1 MTKFLHLLSLLL
13 CSALVGST
21 AAFAQAPINDECL
34 SAIDLNALAT
44 GGAYYNYCSLPNEF
58 TSLNAT
64 TSVFAPP
71 APALPVAQPTCF
83 LGANSRDVWFTFTT
97 NSANLNLTLSILGGA
112 GAGQLKQPQFALYR
126 AGTFGCPIEAGDED
140 LLCKRAAAGG
150 NNVVGDLLALDAA
163 TTYYIRVND
172 YSATATPNAGT
183 FQLCLKPYVPRTIL
197 NGTTAGTT
205 VTACSGV
212 LVDSGNYGNYDPTE
226 TGTITIAPTGAGCL
240 SFTLDTLNIPT
251 GATFTVTY
259 DSSGISKT
267 RTFTNSNNPRQ
278 ITSTNGSVT
287 VTFTAPLLG
296 AGGPGFVA
304 HWSCAADCATLQPCS
319 ATIYDPSGPG
329 IGVYG
334 PNLNV
339 TTTYCP
345 NAPGR
350 RMQINFHAINV
361 TDSDNF
367 TVYDGTSANPLLSFG
382 AVNDG
387 LFSGPGADYTAIASI
402 GNTSGC
408 LTVVFTS
415 NGAGGGTGYFA
426 NLQCNKPCQTIVPVL
441 TLASAIPTYPSPSVS
456 TTVPDSAIN
465 ICLGQTVTISGSAT
479 YPQNNTLYA
488 QNDLSALYIYN
499 WGDGG
504 ICGTG
509 AAISGPP
516 PHTASHVYTTPG
528 IYRVRLTVADSD
540 SLCGVQAPQFMRVRV
555 MGKPQYQI
563 TAPAPICLGQSVSLS
578 SAASGSV
585 SVLLPP
591 PSINSIPPS
600 SVSGT
605 LCVPDYPGGVLTP
618 FVSPVLVQNLNT
630 LTLSPTFHIKA
641 VYAKFQHTY
650 MGDLD
655 IKLRCPNNSN
665 IILKQYVPGAPNA
678 GSFYGIAND
687 NLSTCN
693 EEAQGLIYGW
703 NGLNTTTVTPLLFP
717 NCTGGSTQP
726 DYSYCSNCSTQ
737 TAGGQPTVPITTP
750 PTLPN
755 YITYP
760 MQYFGVSMNAATLGN
775 GISAPAAFTNPY
787 VTPFPPS
794 GYVTPG
800 FFNSFDPMANLNGC
814 PVNGTWSLEFTD
826 HLGSDNGII
835 YEWGIVFDDAAYPNL
850 ETYLPTVQSGFTCN
864 PTITTPSVCTPP
876 IYAQS
881 TVVATPTTVGTVPY
895 PYRAIISGFPACA
908 YFDTIV
914 NVTVKPLPI
923 LDPMRDTSNCQPIPS
938 LVLPIGAPTVVTC
951 TSPSPVVVTGGPAV
965 TINASGNASPF
976 PANLNAALT
985 GNCNYKVQS
994 VTVNGITHTWP
1005 SDIDMWIQSPTG
1017 QAVIL
1022 MSDVGSSIDFV
1033 PNTNLTFQMGSPLMT
1048 GTTPGTGTY
1057 APTDITPGDVGIPA
1071 GATTN
1076 LATLTGTA
1084 AQMSGNWG
1092 LYIIDDVGGD
1102 AGAIVNWSIT
1112 FATTVFV
1119 PPFTHQ
1125 WVVTGTNTPV
1135 LATTPTY
1142 TVACN
1147 GTANYTHT
1155 LTSTVTGCSTSRP
1168 VAVTCGS
1175 LPAPVVGCVST
1186 SNSVTYTWPAVV
1198 ANPVVTAY
1206 EISTDNG
1213 VSWTNIGNLTNYTA
1227 SGLSQNSPLTT
1238 QIRAIGGCVSAI
1250 ATSTCTTLVACATS
1264 GTVTPTTCGLN
1275 NGAITIIGSGGT
1287 PPYTATAWT
1296 TTSSTPASGIT
1307 PTSLAAGIY
1316 TVTVADANSCTS
1328 TASFTIAASVGI
1340 PAPTIS
1346 CGTITQNSVQ
1356 FNWAA
1361 LAGATSYEYSLDG
1374 GLTWIPTAALTYT
1387 QSGMTLG
1394 QTQNIKVRGVGTCP
1408 ATIGTWSCTTNVC
1421 STTGTP
1427 TATTCGLNNG
1437 SIAVVATGTGTITYA
1452 WLPATA
1458 SGANPTGLAAGT
1470 YTVTTTDANACTS
1483 TASFVVAAS
1492 TALLAPVVSC
1502 GTPTQTS
1509 VTFNWTAVAGVTS
1522 YEYSLNGGLTWTQT
1536 AGLSFTNTGMAP
1548 NATATIQV
1556 RGFGSTCTAPIGT
1569 QTCTAVNCAMTA
1581 MLTPT
1586 ATSCNQSNGALAA
1599 MPMGVSTAP
1608 VTYAWSPILPAI
1620 ANPTGLFAG
1629 TYTVTLTDALGCTAT
1644 ASAAVAAS
1652 SGITASFANT
1662 TQTTCGLNNGSTTAT
1677 VIGGTANT
1685 YAWSNGTTTTALLSP
1700 AMNGTTYTVTITST
1714 LGCTAT
1720 NAIVFNTNQAVTL
1733 SIVKTDVICNGAN
1746 DGTATAIVLTGNGGN
1761 TFAWSNMT
1769 TANPATAL
1777 APNTYT
1783 VTVTDSQSCSNTRSV
1798 TITQPTALVITPTP
1812 TAAICNGAANGSV
1825 STNVTGGGAPYL
1837 FQWASGVNATP
1848 TTNPNTV
1855 TGLAAGTYTVTVTD
1869 FYTCVRTATVVVGQ
1883 PAAVTATATTTLA
1896 LCNGASTGTLTA
1908 TGGNGSGAPYTYA
1921 LTATPANTTGNAT
1934 GAFTGLAAGTYTVT
1948 VSDAASCTTTI
1959 SASVGEPSPISAS
1972 ITTTA
1977 VLCNGGTTGTA
1988 TVTASGATPG
1998 YTYAWDLMPNT
2009 GATAI
2014 GLNAGTHT
2022 VTVTDA
2028 NTCTASFT
2036 VNVAQPAVLSVGI
2049 SNIINPTCANS
2060 GANGRA
2066 TAAGAGGVSSVYT
2079 YLWSSGSTAATPINF
2094 MANTYTVTVKDANN
2108 CTATASVT
2116 FTAPVLP
2123 IATITPVQPTCGLN
2137 NGSLTA
2143 SVTNAPAG
2151 ATYTYAWNGGIP
2163 TNPRT
2168 NVGAGFYV
2176 VTVTDGATACKAT
2189 ASMSLLPST
2198 APMATIVPTNPTCGN
2213 ASSLC
2218 ASLTASTAA
2227 TYAWS
2232 TLETTVCISPTTA
2245 GPHTVTVTDVN
2256 GCTVTRSASIVPLVV
2271 FDATIA
2277 ATNITCNGLANGTVT
2292 LTMTNTTASHTMN
2305 YAWSST
2311 LTGVGPFTGVA
2322 AGTYTVTITD
2332 VTTQCIKVLTTTVLE
2347 PTVLGTWTG
2356 QKDVTCFNGTTG
2368 GEVSATPYGG
2378 SPTYSYAWTRNGV
2391 TVGGNTAT
2399 INPALI
2405 GAYAVTVTDANGC
2418 SVIATT
2424 WVGQSGP
2431 LAAYASQQ
2439 DVTCFN
2445 GTTGGQ
2451 VSVVSGGLTPL
2462 SYTWTRDGAIVG
2474 GNTATINPALTGA
2487 YAVTITDVN
2496 GCTATS
2502 TTWVGQPG
2510 PLAAYASQRD
2520 VTCFNGTTGGQVSVV
2535 SGGLTPLSYTWT
2547 RDGATVGGNTATIN
2561 PALTGAYAVTVT
2573 DVNGCTA
2580 TSTTWVGQPG
2590 PLAAYASQRDVT
2602 CFNGTT
2608 GGQVSVV
2615 SGGLT
2620 PLSYTWTRDGAT
2632 VGGNTATINPA
2643 LTGAYAV
2650 TVTDV
2655 NGCTATSTTWVGQP
2669 GPLAAYASQRDVIC
2683 FNGTTGGQVSVVSG
2697 GLTPLSYTW
2706 TRDGATVGGNT
2717 ATINPALTGAY
2728 AVTVTDVNGCT
2739 ATSTTWV
2746 GQPGPM
2752 AAYASQ
2758 KDVNC
2763 FNSTTGGQVSVQS
2776 GGTAPFTYNWE
2787 NGGVVV
2793 PNTTTLATILNAL
2806 TGAYAV
2812 TVTDINGCTATATTW
2827 VGQPGPLVAYAAQKD
2842 VNCFNGT
2849 IGGQVSVIS
2858 SGTAPFTYNWEN
2870 GGVVVPNTTTLATI
2884 PNALTGTY
2892 AVTITDANGCK
2903 VSTTTYVG
2911 QPGPLVAYAAQKD
2924 VNCFNGTI
2932 GGQVS
2937 VISSGTAPFTYNW
2950 ENGGVVVPNTTT
2962 LATIPNALTGT
2973 YAVTITDANGCKVST
2988 TTYVGQP
2995 GPLSAYT
3002 SQKDVTCFNGTTGG
3016 EVSVQA
3022 TGVGTLSYAW
3032 TRDNSPV
3039 AGNTATLTNALTGT
3053 YNVIVTDANG
3063 CKATATTWVGQPG
3076 PLSVAITAA
3085 PQEIT
3090 IGGEAHLHATDVPG
3104 ASYIWTGSTGTTD
3117 HIMVK
3122 PTIGTTYTVVVTSTA
3137 GCTATAS
3144 ITVAV
3149 RQIAFQMPN
3158 FFTPN
3163 GDGQNDDFYPVSAD
3177 PTLQITEFT
3186 IYNRWGQVVH
3196 SAATP
3201 WDGNFQGSAQ
3211 VMDTYVYVLKYIL
3224 NGETKALNG
3233 DFMLIR

>member
-21 AAFAQAPINDECL
+21 AAFAQAPVNDECL

-71 APALPVAQPTCF
+71 APTVPVAQPTCF

-97 NSANLNLTLSILGGA
+97 NASNLNLTLSILGGA
-112 GAGQLKQPQFALYR
+112 GTGQLKQPQFALYR

-150 NNVVGDLLALDAA
+150 NNVIGDLLALDAS

-278 ITSTNGSVT
+278 ITSSNGSVT
-287 VTFTAPLLG
+287 VAFTAPLFG
-296 AGGPGFVA
+296 AAGPGFVA

-319 ATIYDPSGPG
+319 AIIYDPSGPG
-329 IGVYG
+329 LGVYG
-334 PNLNV
+334 PNLSV

-350 RMQINFHAINV
+350 RMQIDFHAI
-361 TDSDNF
+361 DIPGADNF
-367 TVYDGTSANPLLSFG
+367 VVYDGTSTAAPSFG
-382 AVNDG
+382 VVNTN
-387 LFSGPGADYTAIASI
+387 LFGNPNADYTAIASV

-415 NGAGGGTGYFA
+415 DGAGGGTGYYA
-426 NLQCNKPCQTIVPVL
+426 NLQCNKPCQVIDPVL
-441 TLASAIPTYPSPSVS
+441 NLMTVVPSYPSVVGDSAVNICKG
-456 TTVPDSAIN
+456 TTV
-465 ICLGQTVTISGSAT
+465 TMSAT
-479 YPQNNTLYA
+479 ANYPQNNTLYP
-488 QNDLSALYIYN
+488 QNDATSLYTFD
-499 WGDGG
+499 WGDGSPS
-504 ICGTG
+504 TVVQ
-509 AAISGPP
+509 GPLAV
-516 PHTASHVYTTPG
+516 HTASHVYNNSG
-528 IYRVRLTVADSD
+528 IFFASVKVADSD
-540 SLCGVQAPQFMRVRV
+540 SLCGVKDTTFLRVRCV
-555 MGKPQYQI
+555 GRPKYNI
-563 TAPAPICLGQSVSLS
+563 TTPPAICLGQSTVLT
-578 SAASGSV
+578 SAQIGGGTGPIV
-585 SVLLPP
+585 GTGIDTLT
-591 PSINSIPPS
+591 SIPN
-600 SVSGT
+600 V
-605 LCVPDYPGGVLTP
+605 VAGGVLCIPDFAGGVPIP
-618 FVSPVLVQNLNT
+618 FSSTVNVAGLNNLILGGPAGCN
-630 LTLSPTFHIKA
+630 IKT
-641 VYAKFQHTY
+641 VYMKFQHTFA
-650 MGDLD
+650 GDID
-655 IKLRCPNNSN
+655 IRLIGPAGCGN
-665 IILKQYVPGAPNA
+665 IELKSGTVNDG
-678 GSFYGIAND
+678 GGTFYGMAND
-687 NLSTCN
+687 NSSTCT
-693 EEAQGLIYGW
+693 EDAQGMYYAWLGPIAA
-703 NGLNTTTVTPLLFP
+703 
-717 NCTGGSTQP
+717 
-726 DYSYCSNCSTQ
+726 
-737 TAGGQPTVPITTP
+737 TAVNP
-750 PTLPN
+750 PTIPN
-755 YITYP
+755 ASYTYQCP
-760 MQYFGVSMNAATLGN
+760 VG
-775 GISAPAAFTNPY
+775 
-787 VTPFPPS
+787 TPQA
-794 GYVTPG
+794 YTMG
-800 FFNSFDPMANLNGC
+800 FFNTVNMNSAFLAGTYTQTGCNPYTATATYLKPGFYNSFEPMTNLNGC
-814 PVNGTWSLEFTD
+814 PVNGDWTIQVTD
-826 HLGSDNGII
+826 FAGLDNGII
-835 YEWGIVFDDAAYPNL
+835 YEWGMLFEPCAYPNL
-850 ETYLPTVQSGFTCN
+850 EVYIPQVVQAGFVCA
-864 PTITTPSVCTPP
+864 PTITTPVACTPGTV
-876 IYAQS
+876 INS
-881 TVVATPTTVGTVPY
+881 TPAVTVTPTAVGVTPY
-895 PYRAIISGFPACA
+895 TFSVRLANFPPCN
-908 YFDTIV
+908 FDTIV
-914 NVTVKPLPI
+914 NVTVKPNPI

-994 VTVNGITHTWP
+994 VTVNGITHSWP
-1005 SDIDMWIQSPTG
+1005 NDIDMWIQSPTG

-1022 MSDVGSSIDFV
+1022 MSDVGSATDFV

-1057 APTDITPGDVGIPA
+1057 APTDITPGDAGIPA
-1071 GATTN
+1071 GATTD

-1102 AGAIVNWSIT
+1102 AGAILNWSIT
-1112 FATTVFV
+1112 FETTVFV

-1125 WVVTGTNTPV
+1125 WVVTGTTIPV

-1155 LTSTVTGCSTSRP
+1155 LTSNVTGCSTSRA

-1175 LPAPVVGCVST
+1175 LPAPVVNCSATST
-1186 SNSVTYTWPAVV
+1186 SVTYTWPAVV

-1213 VSWTNIGNLTNYTA
+1213 MSWTNIGNLTNYTA
-1227 SGLSQNSPLTT
+1227 SGLSAPTTSLTA
-1238 QIRAIGGCVSAI
+1238 QVRAVGGCVSAI
-1250 ATSTCTTLVACATS
+1250 ATSTCPLLTCSTT
-1264 GTVTPTTCGLN
+1264 GTVTPTNCGLN
-1275 NGAITIIGSGGT
+1275 NGAITLT
-1287 PPYTATAWT
+1287 PTGAAPFTAAAWT
-1296 TTSSTPASGIT
+1296 TTSTTPASGLT
-1307 PTSLAAGIY
+1307 PSGLAAGTY
-1316 TVTVADANSCTS
+1316 TVTVSDFTACTS
-1328 TASFTIAASVGI
+1328 TASFTIAASTGI

-1394 QTQNIKVRGVGTCP
+1394 QTQNIQVRGVGTCP
-1408 ATIGTWSCTTNVC
+1408 ALIGTGMCTTNVC

-1492 TALLAPVVSC
+1492 TALLAPVVNC

-1522 YEYSLNGGLTWTQT
+1522 YEYSLDGGLTWTQT
-1536 AGLSFTNTGMAP
+1536 AGLSFTNTGMTP
-1548 NATATIQV
+1548 NTTATIQV

-1569 QTCTAVNCAMTA
+1569 QTCTAVNCTMTA
-1581 MLTPT
+1581 MVTPT
-1586 ATSCNQSNGALAA
+1586 ATSCNQANGALAA
-1599 MPMGVSTAP
+1599 MPMGASTAP
-1608 VTYAWSPILPAI
+1608 ITYAWSPILPAI

-1733 SIVKTDVICNGAN
+1733 NIVKTDVICNGAN

-1761 TFAWSNMT
+1761 TFAWSNIT
-1769 TANPATAL
+1769 TANPATGL

-1883 PAAVTATATTTLA
+1883 PAAVMATATTTLA

-1934 GAFTGLAAGTYTVT
+1934 GTFTGLAAGIYTVT
-1948 VSDAASCTTTI
+1948 VSDAASCTTTV

-1988 TVTASGATPG
+1988 TVLASGATPG

-2009 GATAI
+2009 GATAT

-2028 NTCTASFT
+2028 NTCTTSFT
-2036 VNVAQPAVLSVGI
+2036 VNVAEPAVLTASI

-2066 TAAGAGGVSSVYT
+2066 TATGAGGVSSVYT
-2079 YLWSSGSTAATPINF
+2079 YLWSSGSTAAAPINF

-2123 IATITPVQPTCGLN
+2123 IATITPVQPSCGLN

-2143 SVTNAPAG
+2143 SVTNASVG

-2189 ASMSLLPST
+2189 ASMTLTPSI
-2198 APMATIVPTNPTCGN
+2198 APIATITPTNPTCGN

-2232 TLETTVCISPTTA
+2232 TLETNACISPTTA

-2256 GCTVTRSASIVPLVV
+2256 GCTVTRSASIVIYTPLVASV
-2271 FDATIA
+2271 A
-2277 ATNITCNGLANGTVT
+2277 ATNVLCVGNSNGTITTT
-2292 LTMTNTTASHTMN
+2292 LTSNSGGTITYELLGTSNTTGAT
-2305 YAWSST
+2305 
-2311 LTGVGPFTGVA
+2311 TGIFTGLSSGNYNV
-2322 AGTYTVTITD
+2322 VVTD
-2332 VTTQCIKVLTTTVLE
+2332 VTTQCIVTLPVNVGSPGPVAPYASATNTSCN
-2347 PTVLGTWTG
+2347 PDGTITAIAAG
-2356 QKDVTCFNGTTG
+2356 GTPGTTG
-2368 GEVSATPYGG
+2368 YTYILVGSPNISGAVSGIFTGLTSGAYTVRATDANNCTADFAISVGAAGPVVPYASATNVSCAVSGNTSDGTITVTAVGGTPATTGYTYTLVGSTNTTGATNGIFTGLTSGNYTVSVTDSRGCASTVAVNVG
-2378 SPTYSYAWTRNGV
+2378 SPGPVVAYASATNVSCAG
-2391 TVGGNTAT
+2391 GGNTSDGTITAT
-2399 INPALI
+2399 AVSGTAGYTYTLVGSTNTT
-2405 GAYAVTVTDANGC
+2405 GATSGIFTGLTSGNYTVSVTDSKGCASAVTANVGSPGPVVPYASTTNVSCAGGGNTSDGTITATAVSGTAGYTYTLVGSTNTTGATSGIFTGLTSGNYTVSVTDSKGCASAITAN
-2418 SVIATT
+2418 
-2424 WVGQSGP
+2424 VGSPGP
-2431 LAAYASQQ
+2431 VVAYASATNVSCAVSGNTS
-2439 DVTCFN
+2439 DGIITVTAVSGTAGYTYTLVGSTN
-2445 GTTGGQ
+2445 TTGATNGIFTGLTSADYT
-2451 VSVVSGGLTPL
+2451 VSVTDSKGCASAV
-2462 SYTWTRDGAIVG
+2462 AVNVG
-2474 GNTATINPALTGA
+2474 
-2487 YAVTITDVN
+2487 
-2496 GCTATS
+2496 S
-2502 TTWVGQPG
+2502 PG
-2510 PLAAYASQRD
+2510 PVVAYAS
-2520 VTCFNGTTGGQVSVV
+2520 VTNVSCAGSGNTSDGIITVTAVSGTAGYTYTLVGSTNTTGVTNGIFTGLTSADYTVSVTD
-2535 SGGLTPLSYTWT
+2535 SKGCAS
-2547 RDGATVGGNTATIN
+2547 TV
-2561 PALTGAYAVTVT
+2561 AV
-2573 DVNGCTA
+2573 N
-2580 TSTTWVGQPG
+2580 VGSPG
-2590 PLAAYASQRDVT
+2590 SVVAYASAT
-2602 CFNGTT
+2602 N
-2608 GGQVSVV
+2608 VSCAVN
-2615 SGGLT
+2615 
-2620 PLSYTWTRDGAT
+2620 
-2632 VGGNTATINPA
+2632 GNT
-2643 LTGAYAV
+2643 
-2650 TVTDV
+2650 
-2655 NGCTATSTTWVGQP
+2655 S
-2669 GPLAAYASQRDVIC
+2669 
-2683 FNGTTGGQVSVVSG
+2683 
-2697 GLTPLSYTW
+2697 
-2706 TRDGATVGGNT
+2706 
-2717 ATINPALTGAY
+2717 
-2728 AVTVTDVNGCT
+2728 
-2739 ATSTTWV
+2739 
-2746 GQPGPM
+2746 
-2752 AAYASQ
+2752 
-2758 KDVNC
+2758 
-2763 FNSTTGGQVSVQS
+2763 
-2776 GGTAPFTYNWE
+2776 
-2787 NGGVVV
+2787 
-2793 PNTTTLATILNAL
+2793 
-2806 TGAYAV
+2806 
-2812 TVTDINGCTATATTW
+2812 
-2827 VGQPGPLVAYAAQKD
+2827 
-2842 VNCFNGT
+2842 NGT
-2849 IGGQVSVIS
+2849 ITVTAA
-2858 SGTAPFTYNWEN
+2858 SGTAGYTYALVGSTNTTGATNGIFTGLTSADYTVSVTDSKGCASTVAVNV
-2870 GGVVVPNTTTLATI
+2870 GSPGRVVPYASATNVSCFSGNNSNNGQI
-2884 PNALTGTY
+2884 QITAVSGTGALTYTLG
-2892 AVTITDANGCK
+2892 AITN
-2903 VSTTTYVG
+2903 
-2911 QPGPLVAYAAQKD
+2911 
-2924 VNCFNGTI
+2924 
-2932 GGQVS
+2932 
-2937 VISSGTAPFTYNW
+2937 
-2950 ENGGVVVPNTTT
+2950 
-2962 LATIPNALTGT
+2962 
-2973 YAVTITDANGCKVST
+2973 
-2988 TTYVGQP
+2988 
-2995 GPLSAYT
+2995 
-3002 SQKDVTCFNGTTGG
+3002 
-3016 EVSVQA
+3016 A
-3022 TGVGTLSYAW
+3022 TGLFKDLTE
-3032 TRDNSPV
+3032 
-3039 AGNTATLTNALTGT
+3039 GNYT
-3053 YNVIVTDANG
+3053 VIVTDANT
-3063 CKATATTWVGQPG
+3063 CTAAIVANVGSPG
-3076 PLSVAITAA
+3076 PLNVAITAA

-3090 IGGEAHLHATDVPG
+3090 IGGETQLNATSIAG
-3104 ASYIWTGSTGTTD
+3104 ASYVWTGSASTTNG
-3117 HIMVK
+3117 IVVK
-3122 PTIGTTYTVVVTSTA
+3122 PTTATTYTVVVTSTA

-3144 ITVAV
+3144 ISVAV

-3177 PTLQITEFT
+3177 PTLQVTEFT